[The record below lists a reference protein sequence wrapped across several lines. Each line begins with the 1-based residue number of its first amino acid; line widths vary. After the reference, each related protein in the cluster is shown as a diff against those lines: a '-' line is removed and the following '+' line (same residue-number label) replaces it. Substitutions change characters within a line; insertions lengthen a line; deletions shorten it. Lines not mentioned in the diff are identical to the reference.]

1 MNLQYS
7 TVQSSFFSVGENEH
21 LKLMLRVRNLSLVSV
36 NTGVQWFLVISL
48 LASLVFSAERDAVDN
63 KSNLKAKI

>member
-1 MNLQYS
+1 
-7 TVQSSFFSVGENEH
+7 
-21 LKLMLRVRNLSLVSV
+21 MLHVRNLSLVSV

>member
-1 MNLQYS
+1 
-7 TVQSSFFSVGENEH
+7 
-21 LKLMLRVRNLSLVSV
+21 MLRVRNLSLVSV
-36 NTGVQWFLVISL
+36 NTGVRWFLVISL

>member
-1 MNLQYS
+1 
-7 TVQSSFFSVGENEH
+7 
-21 LKLMLRVRNLSLVSV
+21 MLRVRNLSLVSV

-63 KSNLKAKI
+63 KSNLKAKV